1 MAYFWSC
8 IFTTIKVKIV
18 KNLCGYVTTKEKTS
32 YICGSKGSEL
42 LELEGFDE
50 KGIGCKSR
58 TVLAAVS
65 PPHLRVR

>member
-1 MAYFWSC
+1 MRC
-8 IFTTIKVKIV
+8 VTIKEKI
-18 KNLCGYVTTKEKTS
+18 S
-32 YICGSKGSEL
+32 YICSSKGSEQ